1 MATDFFN
8 GKSIKRIACGI
19 AVAFTV
25 GAVVWSANVLQTK
38 TVEIGRNYYFLV
50 SDDTHIQASA
60 EFARLDGGAGYLL
73 KYGDKDYVA
82 LSVYLDEE
90 DGITVQRSLAE
101 TGEKTKL
108 LCVGVQ
114 TLYFQTKKE
123 KKNAHRYIGA
133 FDCLQG
139 CMSVLEECISR
150 LEKGLTQEKCKRILS
165 ELKKQ
170 FCFLS
175 KDYGVQYA
183 AFGSLCDDTAKRLET
198 LLSDTVYAKDLRY
211 LLCELAERSVAL
223 ASAFSV

>member
-1 MATDFFN
+1 MSADFFN
-8 GKSIKRIACGI
+8 GKRIKRIACG
-19 AVAFTV
+19 VAASFTL
-25 GAVVWSANVLQTK
+25 GAVVLSARVMQTK
-38 TVEIGRNYYFLV
+38 TVEIGQNYYFLV
-50 SDDTHIQASA
+50 SDGTHIQASA

-73 KYGDKDYVA
+73 QYDGEDYVA
-82 LSVYLDEE
+82 LSVYLDEQ
-90 DGITVQRSLAE
+90 DGQTVQKSLAE

-108 LCVGVQ
+108 LRVGVQ

-123 KKNAHRYIGA
+123 KKNANMYIGA

-165 ELKKQ
+165 DLKKQ
-170 FCFLS
+170 FSFLS

-211 LLCELAERSVAL
+211 LLCELVEKSVAL